1 MTCLAPEDIEEF
13 NEHIR
18 RNENIFVRA
27 LQVPS
32 GLHGNLMVLIVR
44 QKQRDKAAG
53 VSDDDILFT
62 RLHISNHRSARTHRQ
77 ALSPVTFRQA
87 SRVEAMPHLWSRR
100 LCCETHVI
108 PRLTTP
114 VSLQPH

>member
-13 NEHIR
+13 NEYIC
-18 RNENIFVRA
+18 RNENIFVRT

-32 GLHGNLMVLIVR
+32 SLHGNLMVLIVR

-53 VSDDDILFT
+53 ISDDDTLFT

-87 SRVEAMPHLWSRR
+87 SRVEAMPRLWSHR
-100 LCCETHVI
+100 LRFGAHVI
-108 PRLTTP
+108 PCLTIP
-114 VSLQPH
+114 